1 MIPINQD
8 DLEEFIKKR
17 KMKYIPYIVI
27 VVLVGGLSYSLYHN
41 YIVNRDASGNKAKI
55 DWMLEW
61 AKPVGGLKFLSN
73 NGGLEA
79 MIAIPTYCKI
89 VDMLELNPNGKL
101 EDSTY
106 VDLTTGKLEGRVQLR
121 AYSINCEEI
130 K

>member
-1 MIPINQD
+1 
-8 DLEEFIKKR
+8 
-17 KMKYIPYIVI
+17 MKYIPYIVI

-41 YIVNRDASGNKAKI
+41 YIVNRDASGNKLKI

-61 AKPVGGLKFLSN
+61 AKPVGAFKFISN

-79 MIAIPTYCKI
+79 MIAIPTQCKL

-101 EDSTY
+101 SDDASD
-106 VDLTTGKLEGRVQLR
+106 VNLTAGKFEGRVKLR
-121 AYSINCEEI
+121 TYSINCEEL